1 MLAIQEKRWPLAE
14 AFLSGSL
21 QIEPDDAKT
30 NYLLAQVRFE
40 RNDVDGARAAL
51 ADAMRLRP
59 GDVSFQK
66 LSTRVEA
73 RRDGATP

>member
-1 MLAIQEKRWPLAE
+1 MAIQEKRWPLAE
-14 AFLSGSL
+14 VFLRGAL

-59 GDVSFQK
+59 GDMMFQT
-66 LSTRVEA
+66 LSAQVEA
-73 RRDGATP
+73 RHASATP